1 MRSGGASLA
10 TPLRFS
16 STSASSLDRPFL
28 AGTDPRK
35 SFDPY
40 FACCLTTTTTL
51 KVLFFCPLF
60 FLLKI
65 SARAR
70 SFLFLCVF
78 MYYVCACV
86 CSCFSEL
93 LLPRPRSVRVERK
106 TFLLLLLFLC
116 ARAPCVRLI
125 STFLW
130 RLLSFPGFFLLL
142 SLFLTFSVW

>member
-40 FACCLTTTTTL
+40 FACLITTTQSS
-51 KVLFFCPLF
+51 FFLSVI

-78 MYYVCACV
+78 IYYVCACV

-93 LLPRPRSVRVERK
+93 LLPRPRSVRVKRK
-106 TFLLLLLFLC
+106 TFLLLLLR
-116 ARAPCVRLI
+116 ARALRVCVGLL
-125 STFLW
+125 STFVCVVYCGTFLFAV
-130 RLLSFPGFFLLL
+130 FPL
-142 SLFLTFSVW
+142 SLPLFSTVL